1 MTAIDMRS
9 WKRGNI
15 GYIVEAQALKWQ
27 PLVLRCFRWNK
38 AVGLGMTP
46 EKLFHELLGLGL
58 NWEVT
63 GSRFDS
69 ANGTVFLEIRETSRV
84 WEQVRCPKCTC
95 EATCHDHTQELTWRH
110 LNIFQH
116 RCEITCR
123 LPRGRCRKC
132 DEVFRVR
139 PPWEGLSKHFTKEF
153 EAFALLLMREMPVS
167 KVARMVG
174 ETDTRLWRM
183 LFRQVA
189 AAYEELDMSSVCCV
203 GVDEMSVR
211 KGQEYLSVF
220 ADLVKKRVLFATEG
234 REGDTWARFVETLEK
249 HNGHRHAIT
258 QVSMD
263 MSTAYQ
269 KGVRENC
276 RNAQVVFDKFHVI
289 GQVSRAV
296 DQVRMRELRSGG
308 EGVWEAL
315 RQSRWLWRK
324 NPENLNVQQ
333 QERLAE
339 IKNKNL
345 ITAKAYQMR
354 LVFQDIY
361 RSADAGSARRGFKVW
376 CRWVRWAARFCKLN
390 LLSSMLKAAQRVEQH
405 LKGILAHWK
414 WGITNAFLEGLNS
427 VFSATK
433 RKARGYRSATYLI
446 TMLYLTAGKLR
457 LPQA

>member
-1 MTAIDMRS
+1 
-9 WKRGNI
+9 
-15 GYIVEAQALKWQ
+15 
-27 PLVLRCFRWNK
+27 
-38 AVGLGMTP
+38 MTP

-58 NWEVT
+58 NWEVRE
-63 GSRFDS
+63 SRFEPS
-69 ANGTVFLEIRETSRV
+69 SGTVFLEIRETSRLM
-84 WEQVRCPKCTC
+84 EQVRCPKCTS
-95 EATCHDHTQELTWRH
+95 EAGCHDHTEELTWRH

-123 LPRGRCRKC
+123 LPRGECRKC
-132 DEVFRVR
+132 GHIFRVR

-167 KVARMVG
+167 KVAQSVG

-183 LFRQVA
+183 LFKQVA
-189 AAYEELDMSSVCCV
+189 AAYAQSDFSQVCCV

-234 REGDTWARFVETLEK
+234 READTWARFVETLEK

-258 QVSMD
+258 QVSLD
-263 MSTAYQ
+263 MSAAYE

-276 RNAQVVFDKFHVI
+276 RHAQVVFDKFHVI
-289 GQVSRAV
+289 QQVSQAV
-296 DQVRMRELRSGG
+296 DQVRLREVRTGG
-308 EGVWEAL
+308 KGVWEAL
-315 RQSRWLWRK
+315 RRSRWLWRK
-324 NPENLNVQQ
+324 NPENLTAQQ
-333 QERLAE
+333 QERLSE

-361 RSADAGSARRGFKVW
+361 RSADATTARHRFKVW
-376 CRWVRWAARFCKLN
+376 CRWVRWAARFCQFN
-390 LLSSMLKAAQRVEQH
+390 LLASMVKVARMVEDH
-405 LKGILAHWK
+405 LRGIVAHWK
-414 WGITNAFLEGLNS
+414 WGLTNAFMEGLNS

-433 RKARGYRSATYLI
+433 RKARGYRSPAHFI
-446 TMLYLTAGKLR
+446 TMLYLIAGKLR
-457 LPQA
+457 LPQY